1 MTIFSSTR
9 GLDTGTSAAAAILK
23 GLASD
28 GGLFVPSQLPRLT
41 IDDIIALQE
50 MTYQQRASK
59 VLGLLLPGYTEQELG
74 AWIEKA
80 YADFDDARV
89 APVVPV
95 APGVAMLELWHGP
108 TAAFKDMA
116 LQVLP
121 YLLTAAIQKTGAT
134 DEIVIL
140 AATSGD
146 TGKAALE
153 GFKDVPGTRI
163 MVFFPEVGVSPM
175 QRWQMVT
182 QGGSNVSVVSVVGN
196 FDDAQSGVKKLFAD
210 RALAKRLAAGGF
222 AFSSANSINWG
233 RLAPQVAYYFSAYAD
248 LLKQGKI
255 NAGDLINVVVPTG
268 NFGNILAA
276 YYAREMGL
284 PLGKL
289 ICASNQN
296 DVLTEFLTTGVYDR
310 QRPFFQTLSP
320 SMDILLSSNLERL
333 LYHLT
338 KGNAVKVAGWMDS
351 LAKTGRYQVDDETLA
366 ALHDIF
372 AAGCTG
378 DEATKSVISHVLQ
391 ENNYLLDPHTA
402 VAWSVAQ
409 EYKAKSGDERYS
421 LIVSTAS
428 PYKFCRPVLEAVSD
442 APVAEGADEFD
453 LIRQL
458 AAKTATS
465 APAAL
470 ARLENETV
478 KHQKLV
484 QKDGLEQAV
493 CEWLKV

>member
-1 MTIFSSTR
+1 MTNFSSTR
-9 GLDTGTSAAAAILK
+9 GQDTGTSAAEAILK

-28 GGLFVPSQLPRLT
+28 GGLFVPSQLPHLAM
-41 IDDIIALQE
+41 DDIIALQAL
-50 MTYQQRASK
+50 TYQERASK
-59 VLGLLLPGYTEQELG
+59 VLGLLLPGYAEQELAG
-74 AWIEKA
+74 WIEKA

-95 APGVAMLELWHGP
+95 APKTAMLELWHGP

-134 DEIVIL
+134 EEIVIL

-163 MVFFPEVGVSPM
+163 MVFFPEEGVSPM

-182 QGGSNVSVVSVVGN
+182 QGGGNVSVVSVVGN
-196 FDDAQSGVKKLFAD
+196 FDDAQSGVKKLFSD
-210 RALAKRLAAGGF
+210 RALAQRLAVGGF

-248 LLKQGKI
+248 LVKQGAI
-255 NAGDLINVVVPTG
+255 QAGDVINVVVPTG

-338 KGNAVKVAGWMDS
+338 KGDALKVAGWMDS
-351 LAKTGRYQVDDETLA
+351 LAQNGRYQVDEETLA

-372 AAGCTG
+372 AAGCAG
-378 DEATKSVISHVLQ
+378 DDATKAVISRVLR
-391 ENNYLLDPHTA
+391 EEHYLLDPHTA
-402 VAWSVAQ
+402 VAWNVAQ
-409 EYKAKSGDERYS
+409 AYKAQSGDERYS

-428 PYKFCRPVLEAVSD
+428 PYKFCRPVLEAVTE
-442 APVAEGADEFD
+442 APVPEGADEFA

-458 AAKTATS
+458 ADKTATN
-465 APAAL
+465 APVAL
-470 ARLENETV
+470 TRLERETV

-493 CEWLKV
+493 CEWLGV

>member
-9 GLDTGTSAAAAILK
+9 GQDAGTTAAAAILK
-23 GLASD
+23 GLATD
-28 GGLFVPSQLPRLT
+28 GGLFVPSQLPHLT
-41 IDDIIALQE
+41 MTEIDSLQT
-50 MTYQQRASK
+50 MTYQQRAGK
-59 VLGLLLPGYTEQELG
+59 VLSLLLPGYSDEEL
-74 AWIEKA
+74 ATWIEKA
-80 YADFDDARV
+80 YAGFDDARV

-95 APGVAMLELWHGP
+95 APGLAMLELWHGP

-153 GFKDVPGTRI
+153 GFKDVAGTRI
-163 MVFFPEVGVSPM
+163 MVFFPEEGVSPM

-182 QGGSNVSVVSVVGN
+182 QGGSNVSVVSVTGN
-196 FDDAQSGVKKLFAD
+196 FDDAQSGVKELFAD

-248 LLKQGKI
+248 LVKQGEI
-255 NAGDLINVVVPTG
+255 EAGALINVVVPTG
-268 NFGNILAA
+268 NFGNILAG
-276 YYAREMGL
+276 YYAKEMGL
-284 PLGKL
+284 PIGKL
-289 ICASNQN
+289 VCASNQN

-338 KGNAVKVAGWMDS
+338 KGNAAKVAEWMAS
-351 LAKTGRYQVDDETLA
+351 LAETGRYQVDEETLA
-366 ALHDIF
+366 ALHAIF
-372 AAGCTG
+372 AAGCT
-378 DEATKSVISHVLQ
+378 DDATTKNVINQVLR
-391 ENNYLLDPHTA
+391 ERRYLLDPHTA
-402 VAWSVAQ
+402 VAWNVAQ
-409 EYKAKSGDERYS
+409 QYRAATGDQGYC

-428 PYKFCRPVLEAVSD
+428 PYKFCRPVLEAVAEMPAAED
-442 APVAEGADEFD
+442 ANEFD

-458 AAKTATS
+458 AAATGAP

-470 ARLENETV
+470 TRLENESIR
-478 KHQKLV
+478 HQKLV
-484 QKDGLEQAV
+484 EKNGLERAV